1 MGEHLYT
8 YDDPPNERHLD
19 QIVDVLRG
27 DGVIAV
33 PTGTNW
39 AFAASATSKKAEKR
53 LRRLKPEHPADRPF
67 ALLCSDIAMAATMT
81 WVDGRAYRRLK
92 RLWPGPY
99 TVLLKANH
107 DLPRVLKTK
116 RAIVGVRIP
125 EEPLL
130 RIIVERFGGPLM
142 VSTVP
147 EGPDARPYKM
157 GYEVHEA
164 VGHGVDLVVDL
175 GQELPGTETTVLSL
189 VDGELE
195 VLRVGVGPV
204 DAL

>member
-19 QIVDVLRG
+19 QIVGWLER
-27 DGVIAV
+27 DGVVAL

-53 LRRLKPEHPADRPF
+53 LRRLKPEHPKDRPF
-67 ALLCSDIAMAATMT
+67 ALLCSDIAMAASMT
-81 WVDGRAYRRLK
+81 YVDGAAYRRLR

-107 DLPRVLKTK
+107 ELPRVLRTK
-116 RAIVGVRIP
+116 RAVVGVRIP
-125 EEPLL
+125 EEALV
-130 RIIVERFGGPLM
+130 RTIVERLGGPLM
-142 VSTVP
+142 VSTIP
-147 EGPDARPYKM
+147 DGPSGPYRM
-157 GYEVHEA
+157 GYEVQEA
-164 VGHGVDLVVDL
+164 LSHGVDLVVDL
-175 GQELPGTETTVLSL
+175 GTELPGTETTVLSMLDGL
-189 VDGELE
+189 VE
-195 VLRVGVGPV
+195 VVREGAGPI